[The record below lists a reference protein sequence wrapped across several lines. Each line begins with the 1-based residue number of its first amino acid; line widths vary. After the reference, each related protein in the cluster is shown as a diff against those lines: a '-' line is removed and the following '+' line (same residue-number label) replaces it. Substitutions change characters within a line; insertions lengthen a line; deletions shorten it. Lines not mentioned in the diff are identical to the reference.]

1 MLGGNRV
8 RKKGRRGGPRKRPRK
23 KEEKQLIVAR
33 HRGGG
38 KGSIRFQFRFWM
50 LCSRG
55 LIACSLSTLS
65 TRAR

>member
-38 KGSIRFQFRFWM
+38 KGVSDF
-50 LCSRG
+50 
-55 LIACSLSTLS
+55 SLDFGCCVPEV
-65 TRAR
+65 